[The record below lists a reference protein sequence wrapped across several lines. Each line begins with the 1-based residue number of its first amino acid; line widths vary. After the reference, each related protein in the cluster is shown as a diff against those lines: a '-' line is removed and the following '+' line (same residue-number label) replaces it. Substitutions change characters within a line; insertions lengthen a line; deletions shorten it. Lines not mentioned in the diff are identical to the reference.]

1 MANFMEELWNS
12 IFTPGPTPTLLIAT
26 NVTFG
31 ALLFLLVCL
40 LIVTWS
46 IHFLILSILSASLW
60 AAINWFAREVNLAH
74 TREEYLLAKDSN
86 TAKVKPDATS
96 DQSVDEMDS
105 GDDTEIEAGDQQR
118 DRESTPQVAT
128 PTVKAITGTSGSWTS
143 FKVSQSGAEDRSNT
157 TSRQFSGSDGEA
169 RRRAHQ
175 SMAEST
181 GSLSTDSEWEKVDEE
196 Q

>member
-31 ALLFLLVCL
+31 ALLFLLLCL

-74 TREEYLLAKDSN
+74 AREEYLLAKDSN

-143 FKVSQSGAEDRSNT
+143 FEVSQSGAEDRSNT

-196 Q
+196 R